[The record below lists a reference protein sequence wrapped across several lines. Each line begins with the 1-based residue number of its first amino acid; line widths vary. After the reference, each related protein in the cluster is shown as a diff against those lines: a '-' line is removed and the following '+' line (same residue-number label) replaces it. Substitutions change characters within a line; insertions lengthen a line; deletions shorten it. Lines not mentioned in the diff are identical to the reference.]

1 MRKPVNVSLTSPVL
15 VLNRLWQP
23 VHVCSAKRA
32 LCLLVLE
39 HAEVVEASGPNEYLT
54 HNYQQ
59 WVDRS
64 TALWKSGMNV
74 GFANSPSVTLAF
86 PSIVVLTQ
94 YDRLPRRD
102 VRFSRENV
110 YQRDGH
116 QCQYCGERF
125 AVKKLNLDHVI
136 PRQKGGK
143 STWENVV
150 TSCVPCNSRKAN
162 KLPDQANMFP
172 RKTPRMPRW
181 QPLLSVLARDELPH
195 ASWGKFIDLPR
206 DQVTVA

>member
-1 MRKPVNVSLTSPVL
+1 MNSSLTSPVL

-32 LCLLVLE
+32 LCLLVLD
-39 HAEVVEASGPNEYLT
+39 HAEVVETYGPNGVCT
-54 HNYQQ
+54 HRYQQ
-59 WVDRS
+59 WVERS
-64 TALWKSGMNV
+64 AQLAKEGV
-74 GFANSPSVTLAF
+74 EIGFASSPSVTLAF
-86 PSIVVLTQ
+86 PSIVLLTQ
-94 YDRLPRRD
+94 FDRLPRRD

-110 YQRDGH
+110 YHRDDH
-116 QCQYCGERF
+116 QCQYCGKHF
-125 AVKKLNLDHVI
+125 VVKKLNLDHVI

-162 KLPDQANMFP
+162 KLPDQAKMFP
-172 RKTPRMPRW
+172 LKTPRMPRW
-181 QPLLSVLARDELPH
+181 QPLLSVLARAELPH
-195 ASWGKFIDLPR
+195 PSWGKFIDLPR

>member
-1 MRKPVNVSLTSPVL
+1 MNSSLTSPVL

-39 HAEVVEASGPNEYLT
+39 HADVVEVTGSNEYQT
-54 HNYQQ
+54 HCYAS
-59 WVDRS
+59 WVTRS
-64 TALWKSGMNV
+64 SVLAKTVSASS
-74 GFANSPSVTLAF
+74 FASSPSVTLAY

-102 VRFSRENV
+102 LRFSRENV
-110 YQRDGH
+110 YQRDDH
-116 QCQYCGERF
+116 QCQYCGEQF
-125 AVKKLNLDHVI
+125 VPKKLNLDHVI

-172 RKTPRMPRW
+172 LKTPKMPRW
-181 QPLLSVLARDELPH
+181 QPLVSSLFRTEPPH
-195 ASWGKFIDLPR
+195 PSWLKFIDLPR
-206 DQVTVA
+206 EAVTVA